1 VTSLLS
7 AETRRL
13 TARRLVWVLT
23 LLALAGIAV
32 SVVVVF
38 VRSGGSDPPFRL
50 TEIRSALLGASGS
63 FLLLAWVI
71 GASAIGA
78 EWHAGTVTTELTWEP
93 RRPRLFAAKGV
104 ALATVVFLGVLAL
117 QALLGAGL
125 AVTAALRGTTEGAD
139 AGWLGATIAVAL
151 RSGVLAVVGAAVGFS
166 LAFVARNTA
175 AALGAGFAYAAIVEP
190 LLRAWRP
197 GWTRWLFFDN
207 VSFFVTGED
216 LSFPPL
222 GRSAAEAGLV
232 LLLYSLLALGA
243 ALMAFRRRDVT

>member
-1 VTSLLS
+1 MTSLLA
-7 AETRRL
+7 AEIRRL
-13 TARRLVWVLT
+13 TARRLVRVLA
-23 LLALAGIAV
+23 LLAVAGIVV

-38 VRSGGSDPPFRL
+38 VRSGGSDPPFRIA
-50 TEIRSALLGASGS
+50 EIRSALLGTSGP

-93 RRPRLFAAKGV
+93 RRPRLFAAK
-104 ALATVVFLGVLAL
+104 ALALAIVVFLGVLAL

-125 AVTAALRGTTEGAD
+125 AVTAAVRGTTEGAD
-139 AGWLGATIAVAL
+139 GWFGAAIAVAL

-232 LLLYSLLALGA
+232 LLLYSVLALAA
-243 ALMAFRRRDVT
+243 ALATFRRRDVT